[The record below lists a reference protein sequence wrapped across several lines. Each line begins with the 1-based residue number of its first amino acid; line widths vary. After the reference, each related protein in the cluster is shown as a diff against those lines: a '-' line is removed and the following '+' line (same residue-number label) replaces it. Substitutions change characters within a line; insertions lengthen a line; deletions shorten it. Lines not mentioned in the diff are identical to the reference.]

1 MALMYLSIKHK
12 RFIGAQEEFNKFYS
26 KWLLKRSPV
35 RVGATISEIS
45 TTQTTT
51 DMVFSQTSLQT
62 RSILKVVD
70 IDLLKAEKSQQ
81 VNGSTGVVTHRNTV
95 SEPSSPEAATSY
107 PEEFPKPEPELPST
121 MFHESDC
128 EFFQDLVQWCAAPA
142 EDVVVQSIDS
152 PKHAE
157 NRALTTD
164 TLHTPISPQGWDVF
178 DANSPSTPA
187 NFYYSMSNPVSP
199 SVDGLAKYSN
209 DLWPQQNDKVPFT
222 EEFLDISN
230 LPVVI
235 GESASSKKAD
245 MKPWQVTEPIGWLTS
260 DTDYTK
266 PNTNTHPTLPFI
278 AEESSDIKLVS
289 VIPREVENND
299 VVISEY
305 IINDYQDSKEMG
317 KIPTETMSK
326 RRGRGLSIDVAACA
340 PKWPVD
346 IISTPEVLNYVE
358 QLEEEK
364 CSHASSTPAP
374 EWPAQESSV
383 DSVSKTESSPPM
395 EYDPITPKT
404 ESHVE
409 SDNDD
414 TKSYSSKKRRRDS
427 EDSDETY
434 TPYTEHSPR
443 KYRRR
448 KPDIPIKD
456 MIRALEGSQQLKP
469 TRRGR
474 PPKRRESTVS
484 SVCSMDDSSSVSTH
498 ELRYRELRDKNN
510 EASKRSRMNRKLKE
524 LQMEQLAIE
533 LEERNKKLRIRAE
546 ILEDT
551 TKKLREA
558 FMSAVSQKR
567 LNS

>member
-1 MALMYLSIKHK
+1 
-12 RFIGAQEEFNKFYS
+12 
-26 KWLLKRSPV
+26 
-35 RVGATISEIS
+35 
-45 TTQTTT
+45 
-51 DMVFSQTSLQT
+51 MVFSQTSLQT
-62 RSILKVVD
+62 HSILKVVE
-70 IDLLKAEKSQQ
+70 IDLLKPEKSQQ
-81 VNGSTGVVTHRNTV
+81 VNGPTGVVTHRNTV
-95 SEPSSPEAATSY
+95 SKPPSPEEAISY

-121 MFHESDC
+121 MFHES
-128 EFFQDLVQWCAAPA
+128 EFFQDLGQWCAAPA

-152 PKHAE
+152 PIHTE
-157 NRALTTD
+157 DRAHNTD
-164 TLHTPISPQGWDVF
+164 TLHTPFSPQGWDVF
-178 DANSPSTPA
+178 DANSPSA
-187 NFYYSMSNPVSP
+187 LASFYYPMSNPVSP
-199 SVDGLAKYSN
+199 SVDELGKYSN
-209 DLWPQQNDKVPFT
+209 ESLWPQQNDKVPFS

-235 GESASSKKAD
+235 GGLASSKNAD
-245 MKPWQVTEPIGWLTS
+245 MKPWQITEPVGWLTS

-266 PNTNTHPTLPFI
+266 VNTNLHPTMPFI
-278 AEESSDIKLVS
+278 EEDSLDIKLVS

-305 IINDYQDSKEMG
+305 IINDHQDSKETE
-317 KIPTETMSK
+317 KISMETMSI
-326 RRGRGLSIDVAACA
+326 RRGRGLSIDVAACT
-340 PKWPVD
+340 PNSPDD
-346 IISTPEVLNYVE
+346 IISTPEVLNFVE

-364 CSHASSTPAP
+364 CTFPSSTPAP
-374 EWPAQESSV
+374 EWPTHDTSV

-395 EYDPITPKT
+395 DYEPITPKT

-414 TKSYSSKKRRRDS
+414 TKSYTSKKRRRDS

-448 KPDIPIKD
+448 KPNIPIKD

-484 SVCSMDDSSSVSTH
+484 SVCSLDDNSSVSTH

-533 LEERNKKLRIRAE
+533 LEE
-546 ILEDT
+546 
-551 TKKLREA
+551 
-558 FMSAVSQKR
+558 
-567 LNS
+567 